1 MLQNLGNLTQPDK
14 IRAGPPNCLHSSKPN
29 HSQCSAESC
38 SKMFP
43 IGKGE
48 AEQKFW
54 QTPELIEGL
63 LLYLNPESTL
73 RLAIAHERTRNI
85 LQGSR
90 VWNNLI
96 KRSSPLHLR
105 DEFFSIGHF
114 VEILKL
120 MEDSKANM
128 QDLLDAICEANPS
141 DGGDSVQMGCRRHPN
156 SHLISMGGF
165 LLLEKVEAA
174 LGTTE
179 QTIESISVGYFF
191 LDGSLLSA
199 LASRLSRQQQ
209 KPTSVH
215 VEGIVLSSEPREAE
229 GFKVLM
235 QSCPP
240 MTIQLSNV
248 DVEDLGPEG
257 WGLLAEALQSHPGL
271 LETVF
276 IQKDALEDGSK
287 EDLRVL
293 WEALRP
299 NGCVHVQAREENG
312 ILEEPLDKEDGEAA
326 WIRLCQIK
334 DLSVEEWVAQVEE
347 VEGGDEEGEVEEED
361 EEEDMGEEGAEE
373 EVVGGEGYEGDE
385 EDV

>member
-1 MLQNLGNLTQPDK
+1 
-14 IRAGPPNCLHSSKPN
+14 
-29 HSQCSAESC
+29 
-38 SKMFP
+38 MFP

-63 LLYLNPESTL
+63 LLYLDPRSTQQ
-73 RLAIAHERTRNI
+73 LAQAHERTRNI

-141 DGGDSVQMGCRRHPN
+141 DGDSVQMGCRRHPN

-179 QTIESISVGYFF
+179 QTIESMSVGYFF

-240 MTIQLSNV
+240 KTIQLSNV

-276 IQKDALEDGSK
+276 IQKDALDNGSK

-299 NGCVHVQAREENG
+299 NGCVHVQAREEWMFP
-312 ILEEPLDKEDGEAA
+312 IELLQKEDGEAA
-326 WIRLCQIK
+326 LIRLCQIK
-334 DLSVEEWVAQVEE
+334 DLNIEEWIAQIEE
-347 VEGGDEEGEVEEED
+347 TEGDEEEDEEDEMEEED
-361 EEEDMGEEGAEE
+361 EEEDMEGEGAEE